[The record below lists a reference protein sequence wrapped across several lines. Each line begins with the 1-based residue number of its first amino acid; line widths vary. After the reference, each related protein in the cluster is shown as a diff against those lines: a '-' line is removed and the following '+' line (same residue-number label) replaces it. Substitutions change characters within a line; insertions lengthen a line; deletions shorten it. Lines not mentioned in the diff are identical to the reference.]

1 MAVKVLYKKG
11 LKETYLRL
19 KERSANALYFCTD
32 SKELYKGD
40 DLYTDG
46 LRIVDRYEAL
56 PVLTA
61 AADGKLYLCEDT
73 GNGYVLNATRDGW
86 MPVFYGFDGET
97 IGLNDNG
104 LLSVKAVPMGS
115 VSGLADEL
123 ERIEKEVVAGG
134 VKPGPEFE
142 LGEDGSLELKA
153 VEISKITGLDERL
166 TAIEQAAVG
175 GVHYKGSVATV
186 DDLPKDA
193 KQGDLY
199 EVKEDNS
206 EWCWNGEQW
215 FEYGSAKPVE
225 LKPIAQADL
234 NESQFSIDDGVL
246 NIIGLDSD
254 KVLHRGKSLMDLLD
268 EMNKSMMWED
278 MATEIES
285 FDNAANV
292 LAQAD
297 EGDVVKMPSGT
308 LDSGLTLTKSVK
320 LTGASAGLA
329 QNFAQEVK

>member
-11 LKETYLRL
+11 LKETYLGL

-32 SKELYKGD
+32 SKELYKGN

-46 LRIVDRYEAL
+46 LRIVDSYEAL
-56 PVLTA
+56 PVPTA
-61 AADGKLYLCEDT
+61 AADGKLYFCEDT
-73 GNGYVLNATRDGW
+73 GNGYVLNAARDGW
-86 MPVFYGFDGET
+86 TPVFYGFDGET

-104 LLSVKAVPMGS
+104 LLSVKAVPIGS
-115 VSGLADEL
+115 VTGLADEL
-123 ERIEKEVVAGG
+123 ERIEKEVAAGG

-153 VEISKITGLDERL
+153 VEISKITGLEERL

-175 GVHYKGSVATV
+175 GVHYKGSVETV
-186 DDLPKDA
+186 EDLPKDA

-215 FEYGSAKPVE
+215 FEYGNAKAVD
-225 LKPIAQADL
+225 LKPIATADL

-268 EMNKSMMWED
+268 EMNKNMMWED
-278 MATEIES
+278 MAVEVES
-285 FDNAANV
+285 FNNAANV
-292 LAQAD
+292 LAQAN

-320 LTGASAGLA
+320 LTGASAGLV

>member
-11 LKETYLRL
+11 LKETYLGL

-46 LRIVDRYEAL
+46 LRIVDSYEAL

-61 AADGKLYLCEDT
+61 AADGKLYFCEDT
-73 GNGYVLNATRDGW
+73 GNGYVMNAARDGW
-86 MPVFYGFDGET
+86 TPVFYGFDGET

-104 LLSVKAVPMGS
+104 LLSVKAVPIGS
-115 VSGLADEL
+115 VTGLADEL

-153 VEISKITGLDERL
+153 VEISKITGLEERL

-175 GVHYKGSVATV
+175 GVHYKGSVEAV
-186 DDLPKDA
+186 EDLPQDA
-193 KQGDLY
+193 MQGDLY
-199 EVKEDNS
+199 EVKADNS

-215 FEYGSAKPVE
+215 FEYGSAKAVN
-225 LKPIAQADL
+225 LKPIATADL

-246 NIIGLDSD
+246 NIIGLNSD
-254 KVLHRGKSLMDLLD
+254 KVSHRGKSLLDVLD
-268 EMNKSMMWED
+268 EMNKCMMWED
-278 MATEIES
+278 MAVEVES
-285 FDNAANV
+285 VDDAANV
-292 LAQAD
+292 IAQAD
-297 EGDVVKMPSGT
+297 EGDAVKMPSGT
-308 LDSGLTLTKSVK
+308 LHDSLTLTKSVQ
-320 LTGASAGLA
+320 LAGASAGLT

>member
-11 LKETYLRL
+11 LKETYLGL

-46 LRIVDRYEAL
+46 LRIVDSYEAL

-61 AADGKLYLCEDT
+61 AADGKLYFCEDT
-73 GNGYVLNATRDGW
+73 GNGYVLNAARDGW
-86 MPVFYGFDGET
+86 TPVFYGFDGET

-104 LLSVKAVPMGS
+104 LLSVKAVPIDS
-115 VSGLADEL
+115 VTGLADEL

-153 VEISKITGLDERL
+153 VEISKITGLEERL
-166 TAIEQAAVG
+166 TAIEQEAVG

-215 FEYGSAKPVE
+215 FEYGSAKAVE

-234 NESQFSIDDGVL
+234 NKSQFSIDDGVL

-285 FDNAANV
+285 FNNAANV

>member
-1 MAVKVLYKKG
+1 MAVKVLYKRG
-11 LKETYLRL
+11 LKETYLGL

-153 VEISKITGLDERL
+153 VEISKITGLEERL

-175 GVHYKGSVATV
+175 GVHYKGSVETV
-186 DDLPKDA
+186 ENLPKDA

-215 FEYGSAKPVE
+215 FEYGSAKTVD
-225 LKPIAQADL
+225 LKPVATADL
-234 NESQFSIDDGVL
+234 NESQFEIEDGVL
-246 NIIGLDSD
+246 SIINLDTS
-254 KVLHRGKSLMDLLD
+254 KISHRGKSLMDLLD
-268 EMNKSMMWED
+268 EMSRYITWED
-278 MATEIES
+278 MAVEVQS
-285 FDNAANV
+285 FDEVTSV

-297 EGDVVKMPSGT
+297 EGDAVKMPSGVLT
-308 LDSGLTLTKSVK
+308 DGLTLTKSVK

>member
-11 LKETYLRL
+11 LKETYLGL

-32 SKELYKGD
+32 SKELYKGN

-46 LRIVDRYEAL
+46 LRIVDSYEAL
-56 PVLTA
+56 PVPTA
-61 AADGKLYLCEDT
+61 AADGKLYFCEDT
-73 GNGYVLNATRDGW
+73 GNGYVLNAARDGW
-86 MPVFYGFDGET
+86 TPVFYGFDGET

-104 LLSVKAVPMGS
+104 LLSVKAVPIGS
-115 VSGLADEL
+115 VMGLADEL

-153 VEISKITGLDERL
+153 VEISKITGLEERL

-175 GVHYKGSVATV
+175 GVHYKGSVSTV
-186 DDLPKDA
+186 EDLPKDA

-199 EVKEDNS
+199 EVKGDNS

-215 FEYGSAKPVE
+215 FEYGNTKPVE
-225 LKPIAQADL
+225 LKPIAKADL

-246 NIIGLDSD
+246 NIIGLNSD
-254 KVLHRGKSLMDLLD
+254 KVSHRGKSLMDLLD

-278 MATEIES
+278 MAVDVQSTE
-285 FDNAANV
+285 AV
-292 LAQAD
+292 AQAIAD
-297 EGDVVKMPSGT
+297 ASEGEIVKMPSGT
-308 LDSGLTLTKSVK
+308 LSDGLTLTKSMT
-320 LTGASAGLA
+320 LAGAAAGLA

>member
-11 LKETYLRL
+11 LKETYLGL

-46 LRIVDRYEAL
+46 LRIVDSYEAL

-61 AADGKLYLCEDT
+61 AADGKLYFCEDT
-73 GNGYVLNATRDGW
+73 GNGYVLNAARDGW
-86 MPVFYGFDGET
+86 TAVFYGFDGET
-97 IGLNDNG
+97 IGLNGNG
-104 LLSVKAVPMGS
+104 LLSVKAVPIGS
-115 VSGLADEL
+115 VTGLADEL

-153 VEISKITGLDERL
+153 VEISKITGLEERL

-186 DDLPKDA
+186 EVLPKDA

-215 FEYGSAKPVE
+215 FEYGSTKAVD
-225 LKPIAQADL
+225 LKPIATADL
-234 NESQFSIDDGVL
+234 NESQFSIDDGML

-278 MATEIES
+278 MAVEVES

-308 LDSGLTLTKSVK
+308 LDGGLTLTKSVK